1 MTAIRF
7 LMPTTGARAVALR
20 DLLEML
26 VAMDLTIAMPHN
38 LSVVS
43 SPRWRIG
50 IDSVM
55 GRDADDGRDG

>member
-1 MTAIRF
+1 
-7 LMPTTGARAVALR
+7 MPTTGARAVALR

-50 IDSVM
+50 IDSFM
-55 GRDADDGRDG
+55 SRDADDGRND